1 MMTDREVID
10 LHKHLAHRIGTV
22 VADVMQLIDE
32 PRQQAEVLIMAT
44 AVILNGTTSALVEMY
59 EEDTGNTTSHK
70 AMLVHLLKVCL
81 TSAKKAEK
89 A

>member
-1 MMTDREVID
+1 MITDREVID
-10 LHKHLAHRIGTV
+10 LSNHLSRRIAV
-22 VADVMQLIDE
+22 AVADVMQLIDE

-44 AVILNGTTSALVEMY
+44 AVVLNGTTAALVEMY

>member
-1 MMTDREVID
+1 MTDSEVID
-10 LHKHLAHRIGTV
+10 LHRHLAHRIGTV

-44 AVILNGTTSALVEMY
+44 AVILNGTTTALVEMY
-59 EEDTGNTTSHK
+59 EEDTGQTTTRK
-70 AMLVHLLKVCL
+70 DMLTLLVKTCL
-81 TSAKKAEK
+81 TSVKKAEK